1 MNNSRRSFIK
11 NSSATL
17 AGLGLMEFFPS
28 DIYAKMRNKVGAND
42 KINIGLIGLKNQ
54 GFNNIRA
61 FLKIKDVNVLAIC
74 DIDDEQINKRKD
86 DLAKLGANNLLVY
99 KDYRKL
105 LENKDIDAVL
115 IATPDHWHCLQL
127 TDALSAGKH
136 VYCEKPIANSILE
149 ARAMVHATQKSGKVV
164 QVNQWQRSEKHFQDA
179 VAYVQS
185 GKLGKIVNTK
195 CWMYRGT
202 DPLTPVPDSP
212 VPAGVD
218 YAMWLGPAQTRPFNL
233 RRFHYDFRWFWDYGG
248 GLMTDWGV
256 HLIDIVLWGMNVTEP
271 KSVSAVGGKRI
282 LVNDVRE
289 TPDYINVT
297 YDFGHFSNTWEHYM
311 GTGSG
316 EYGRGHGIAFIGEN
330 GTLVVNRG
338 GWEVIP
344 DKTKIEA
351 VPLIKKSNIG
361 LDYHSQNF
369 IDVIKSGKL
378 EQLACPIEVGSN
390 VALSAHMGNLS
401 LRVGD
406 RIHWDAINSKFDNP
420 MANKL
425 IKPTYHNGY
434 KFPKF

>member
-1 MNNSRRSFIK
+1 
-11 NSSATL
+11 
-17 AGLGLMEFFPS
+17 
-28 DIYAKMRNKVGAND
+28 
-42 KINIGLIGLKNQ
+42 
-54 GFNNIRA
+54 
-61 FLKIKDVNVLAIC
+61 
-74 DIDDEQINKRKD
+74 
-86 DLAKLGANNLLVY
+86 
-99 KDYRKL
+99 
-105 LENKDIDAVL
+105 
-115 IATPDHWHCLQL
+115 
-127 TDALSAGKH
+127 
-136 VYCEKPIANSILE
+136 
-149 ARAMVHATQKSGKVV
+149 
-164 QVNQWQRSEKHFQDA
+164 
-179 VAYVQS
+179 
-185 GKLGKIVNTK
+185 
-195 CWMYRGT
+195 MYRGT
-202 DPLTPVPDSP
+202 DSLTPVPDSP

-218 YAMWLGPAQTRPFNL
+218 YAMWLGPSQTRPFNL

-361 LDYHSQNF
+361 LDYHAQNF

-406 RIHWDAINSKFDNP
+406 RIHWDAINSKFDNS

-425 IKPTYHNGY
+425 IKPNYHNGY

>member
-17 AGLGLMEFFPS
+17 AGLGLIEFFPA
-28 DIYAKMRNKVGAND
+28 DMYANMRNKVGAND

-61 FLKIKDVNVLAIC
+61 FLKVKDINVLAIC

-86 DLAKLGANNLLVY
+86 DLSKLGVNNLLVY

-136 VYCEKPIANSILE
+136 VYCEKPIANSIME
-149 ARAMVHATQKSGKVV
+149 ARAMVSATQKSGKVV

-202 DPLTPVPDSP
+202 DPLTPLPDSP

-218 YAMWLGPAQTRPFNL
+218 YAMWLGPSQTRPFNL
-233 RRFHYDFRWFWDYGG
+233 RRFHYDFRWFWDYAG
-248 GLMTDWGV
+248 GLMTVWGV

-271 KSVSAVGGKRI
+271 NSFSAVGGKRI
-282 LVNDVRE
+282 LENDIRE
-289 TPDYINVT
+289 T
-297 YDFGHFSNTWEHYM
+297 
-311 GTGSG
+311 
-316 EYGRGHGIAFIGEN
+316 
-330 GTLVVNRG
+330 
-338 GWEVIP
+338 
-344 DKTKIEA
+344 
-351 VPLIKKSNIG
+351 
-361 LDYHSQNF
+361 
-369 IDVIKSGKL
+369 
-378 EQLACPIEVGSN
+378 
-390 VALSAHMGNLS
+390 
-401 LRVGD
+401 
-406 RIHWDAINSKFDNP
+406 
-420 MANKL
+420 
-425 IKPTYHNGY
+425 
-434 KFPKF
+434 

>member
-185 GKLGKIVNTK
+185 GKLAPNCI
-195 CWMYRGT
+195 
-202 DPLTPVPDSP
+202 
-212 VPAGVD
+212 
-218 YAMWLGPAQTRPFNL
+218 
-233 RRFHYDFRWFWDYGG
+233 WDYLYYANTALFETPIYGAQVYRSDNA
-248 GLMTDWGV
+248 GLSWVKTHVKPIELYSTYGYYFGKVFVSPSNPDKIAITGVSVLLSTD
-256 HLIDIVLWGMNVTEP
+256 
-271 KSVSAVGGKRI
+271 GGKTF
-282 LVNDVRE
+282 N
-289 TPDYINVT
+289 
-297 YDFGHFSNTWEHYM
+297 
-311 GTGSG
+311 
-316 EYGRGHGIAFIGEN
+316 AIGKDM
-330 GTLVVNRG
+330 
-338 GWEVIP
+338 I
-344 DKTKIEA
+344 
-351 VPLIKKSNIG
+351 
-361 LDYHSQNF
+361 
-369 IDVIKSGKL
+369 
-378 EQLACPIEVGSN
+378 
-390 VALSAHMGNLS
+390 
-401 LRVGD
+401 
-406 RIHWDAINSKFDNP
+406 
-420 MANKL
+420 
-425 IKPTYHNGY
+425 
-434 KFPKF
+434 